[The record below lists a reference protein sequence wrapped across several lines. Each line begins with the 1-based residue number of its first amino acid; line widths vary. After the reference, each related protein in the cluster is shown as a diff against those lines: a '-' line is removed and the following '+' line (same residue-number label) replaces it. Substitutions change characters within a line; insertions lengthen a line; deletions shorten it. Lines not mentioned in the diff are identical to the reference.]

1 MFIVIHIKYIALR
14 ASLNILILSLTSL
27 CQQKLL
33 ILDESYKNSKI
44 FFLGHTNDLL
54 IRYMA
59 GMKNML
65 MNSNS
70 LLAR

>member
-1 MFIVIHIKYIALR
+1 MFIGIHVKYIALR
-14 ASLNILILSLTSL
+14 ASFNILILSLTSL
-27 CQQKLL
+27 GKQKLL
-33 ILDESYKNSKI
+33 ILEESYKNSKN